1 MRVISGIYKGKNLLG
16 FDINGTRPTMD
27 RVKESMFASIQNN
40 IKDAVVLDLF
50 AGSGS
55 LGIEALSNGAS
66 ICYFVDNNKI
76 AIDTINKNLSNV
88 DNGIVLNMDFKD
100 ALKYFSDNKIKFN
113 LILLDPPYYKNL
125 LNDAIKLIEE
135 YDLLNGILVCEV
147 EGYDVVTN
155 YKLLKEKKYGPK
167 EVKIYK
173 KWKKLKIFHFFLISC
188 RKSESFVVYS

>member
-173 KWKKLKIFHFFLISC
+173 K
-188 RKSESFVVYS
+188 